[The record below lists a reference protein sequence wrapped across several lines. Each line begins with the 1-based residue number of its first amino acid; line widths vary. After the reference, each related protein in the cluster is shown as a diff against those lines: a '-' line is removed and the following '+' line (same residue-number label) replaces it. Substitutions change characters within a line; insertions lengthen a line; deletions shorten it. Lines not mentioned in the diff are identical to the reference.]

1 MVCLAVIICRFA
13 QYKRKEVKIFTKDL
27 TASYGYI
34 QVAVVGFVR
43 VWWQCAWNQSMTK
56 ESWRGLVAMLE
67 AAAK

>member
-34 QVAVVGFVR
+34 QVAVVGFVP
-43 VWWQCAWNQSMTK
+43 VWWQCAWN
-56 ESWRGLVAMLE
+56 
-67 AAAK
+67 